1 MVDKGAGG
9 CRNGGIKAHG
19 SGITPVFCR
28 ASGLSGNSTRLRC
41 QRKAIS
47 QPRAA
52 LNNVHSG
59 LRKTCFQSL
68 STLCTN
74 VFSTAST
81 TCSVAFKLDAQSYRC
96 YSPAQKKQVLNLSCA
111 SRLLLY
117 AIRLVAGPRY
127 SARQGVVLARRVCPD
142 YARGLT
148 TRFCREVAWWR
159 RWATA

>member
-1 MVDKGAGG
+1 MDKGAGG

-96 YSPAQKKQVLNLSCA
+96 YSPAQKKQVLNLSRA
-111 SRLLLY
+111 SRLRGALCM
-117 AIRLVAGPRY
+117 ISHGKHSPGAGEHRET
-127 SARQGVVLARRVCPD
+127 SFEDMVGH
-142 YARGLT
+142 GNE
-148 TRFCREVAWWR
+148 CRID
-159 RWATA
+159 TKS